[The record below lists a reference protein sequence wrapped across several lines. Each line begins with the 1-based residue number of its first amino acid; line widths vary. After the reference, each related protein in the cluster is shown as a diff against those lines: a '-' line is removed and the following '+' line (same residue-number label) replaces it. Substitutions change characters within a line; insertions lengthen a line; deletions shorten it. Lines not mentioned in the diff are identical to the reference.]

1 MPRLAVEVT
10 VRVICLLG
18 DRRHRGLHLVLHL
31 HRALPG
37 HEVPPAHGAVG
48 VVGGEDVD
56 SPGDVRHGASPAAG
70 GRRWTL
76 AVLVTHLEY
85 ITATVARTLEAD
97 LVAL

>member
-1 MPRLAVEVT
+1 MPVRSPVPRLAVEVT

-31 HRALPG
+31 HHALPG
-37 HEVPPAHGAVG
+37 HEVPPAHGAVR

-56 SPGDVRHGASPAAG
+56 PPGDVRHGASPAAG

-76 AVLVTHLEY
+76 AVLVTHLSGDSLN
-85 ITATVARTLEAD
+85 IAK
-97 LVAL
+97 